1 MAELNALNATAGNLE
16 KRLQGLSVARLA
28 GGTLIRD
35 LQSVAAPKFQ
45 WDEGLRQTDMFVKNL
60 HRGKIEIQ
68 GITDFMEK
76 WKNQSRDIAENQTR
90 LANAVT
96 RTGSGGQT
104 QAYLPSV
111 TDIRNSTMALEAQN
125 RQFSIQN
132 EMLKV
137 ASTQIQN
144 WGKNMQWAGRQLMV
158 GFTIPFAAAAA
169 AAGVFAFTVDKE
181 ITRIAKVYD
190 GAKEEVKGL
199 ALSTASFVT
208 QTMGATAKSTLDVM
222 AQLAAVGQKGEE
234 LRQGA
239 IQVQRLA
246 TLGEMDS
253 ETSLKSYIAMQAV
266 FKMSV
271 EETADAI
278 NYMNSVE
285 NATSLQM
292 EDFAE
297 AIPRAAAPVKQLGGS
312 IQDLGTIMVA
322 LKERG
327 VDAAEGANAIKTLM
341 NRLINPAEQTKETF
355 KALTG
360 KDLPEFIKSTKGE
373 LMPTMK
379 GLADV
384 IMNGN
389 LSLLEQQQ
397 LIGRLGGAYQLT
409 RLTAILDGLAT
420 KGGQVE
426 KAFEVAAQGE
436 SKWAASA
443 AQELETQTSSISKK
457 FTIAVESFKMQL
469 QGFGEVALKMA
480 TFVIEKVGGIMTA
493 LNAMPEWA
501 KGMLIFGASV
511 LAIAGPIAMLV
522 GIFANFVGTIG
533 RGMAGLLNLNSKYKS
548 LTIEQKAAAIAAGD
562 LKTKFMSEADSV
574 QILVFQLEK
583 LQRAYLETTQASAMA
598 SSAAAKASQ
607 TQTIMR
613 SSDKALEREKA
624 EAQKL
629 AIMMNQ
635 HQDFI
640 EKNRGVPSSKEL
652 GYAEQKA
659 YLEQARRDILAN
671 PRYTDQ
677 KRGLIFDPEMRN
689 KYEELGKQQATAHSL
704 YLSEQKK
711 RYLEYKAEDDKLRQE
726 IRTQESAL
734 TSAIKHRSDVT
745 RQAMDAEK
753 QMLMTGLKEQAAH
766 AAALVSS
773 SKGQF
778 TNPSEV
784 MLGNTRYLQSNNI
797 WRKEE
802 NGSGRFVKATKDE
815 VDALNKGFSEVAA
828 TTGQVANNIQ
838 KSSFMAKAFSQEALF
853 AVSAFAAIGSSI
865 AGTNSGLASWLNYL
879 ALGAGLLSIIAPFF
893 GQIAD
898 FVKNRDFVQSMFGGP
913 DGGKGKIA
921 KFGSNVMEKVSSLGK
936 AAASLF
942 FNPWTLG
949 IAAVGVAAFAVYK
962 MVTAESNKNVEHMQ
976 AIASTTDGWMKTLGQ
991 AEVKWGQIKDSSG
1004 QVKDD
1009 MQAMVQKVRQDNA
1022 ELVTE
1027 VSRRSGSWLDDL
1039 LRSQVYRLQGQ
1050 GLSQADIMKSMETLL
1065 MAAGKTRAD
1074 IDKIL
1079 GNIRVTFDFKTPI
1092 SDLDVFLKDARDKM
1106 YAAGIFRG
1114 DFQGKEGFFEQGF
1127 NPTRQ
1132 GSARLDQFASDIMGK
1147 MVGLDDT
1154 MQKAVAEKL
1163 AQQLSSAME
1172 QGFRDLK
1179 DKYGDKLKNTWQESA
1194 QDLLE
1199 FTPDSGY
1206 FPKQRTTPSGGQAPI
1221 TPVQRDLALQLNANR
1236 DLALKLAKAMNIPDD
1251 VAKKFRTFND
1261 ILPMIGNS
1269 TKSATEVQK
1278 QYNDAVEKAEK
1289 VGGKLTDEQKK
1300 QMAAAY
1306 ASARGLDAAKL
1317 AANGYA
1323 AAIDKSSDAI
1333 KENNKGIELL
1343 LNNLRDV
1350 QSQHG
1355 DFSGILSGSGSFWQ
1369 NTADSESGF
1378 GGLSGSP
1385 EQQGS
1390 MLNDAMRTAYGNSMN
1405 VAFDLASMQAER
1417 QYQARM
1423 DGITNYYQGIKD
1435 RLQNESK
1442 QLDNAWQDRM
1452 QAFDDSWRDRV
1463 DATKQ
1468 SFEDRR
1474 NAIQSE
1480 IDAIEDQRDANKE
1493 LDDQRQRMFEAEERR
1508 AERLAEL
1515 ANSNI
1520 KYTRALASGNLD
1532 EAAMIMNN
1540 TERLQ
1545 SAWGS
1550 QDSKLASEE
1559 NSRQRDKADQQRIDA
1574 LKKKQDALKNEEDAV
1589 MKSLEKQQEM
1599 EKRALEQQ
1607 KENERERLQNRID
1620 SLAKEQSAVEQSER
1634 RKQELDRKTLEIQLA
1649 TLKAFV
1655 PMNEAQ
1661 LWEHIGR
1668 VQGAYGQHGI
1678 QLQFKGTQW
1687 GQIVGSALF
1696 NNVEAARVQL
1706 SNNSAWQQS
1715 GAAIGD
1721 AISKGAFG
1729 LSLGDFFNM
1738 IITGQP
1744 PAGWKPPGSSASY
1757 IPQQFSTGG
1766 PNKFYH
1772 TGGLLGF
1779 DPGGRNGMGG
1789 QLNSDEIPIVAQR
1802 GEFMMSKAATDRLG
1816 PQTLRDLNSGKIGMG
1831 GSDLGFAAIGAGV
1844 GVALMR
1850 AMLNAVFLGSQ
1861 KQQQEGSVMGMAEP
1875 GIYGNVKLDAE
1886 QLKNA
1891 QIIASVGKSMG
1902 ASTRDIV
1909 ISFMTAM
1916 QESGLRNLN
1925 YGDRDSLGLF
1935 QQRPSMGWGTPAQV
1949 TNPEYAARKFF
1960 EGLLRVE
1967 NRGSMPLTLAAQ
1979 AVQRSG
1985 FPYAYANWQSMAEAL
2000 VGKMGSDPNQLAGF
2014 GMFSRMLSERLGG
2027 AGAGTGKYVRPTSGP
2042 VTSEYGMRWGKLHDG
2057 IDIGAPT
2064 GTQIVATDSGRVIS
2078 AGFNNGGF
2086 GYWTLIDHGSGLISG
2101 YAHQS
2106 RLAVAGGQAVN
2117 RGQVI
2122 GYVGNTGYSTG
2133 PHLHFQM
2140 GGGPGQFQNP
2150 RNWIPSLDVGG
2161 TVNYDNVLAN
2171 LHKDETVLTS
2181 PLSAALERGI
2191 NQLDSGVSNAYYV
2204 DVKIDGTNIPAPQL
2218 KSMISDIFEEKKLK
2232 DLRKVGKVR

>member
-16 KRLQGLSVARLA
+16 KRLQSLSVARMA

-35 LQSVAAPKFQ
+35 LQSVAAPRFQ
-45 WDEGLRQTDMFVKNL
+45 WDEGLRQTDLFVKNL
-60 HRGKIEIQ
+60 HRGKMELQ

-76 WKNQSRDIAENQTR
+76 YKTQSRDIAENQTR
-90 LANAVT
+90 LANAVS
-96 RTGSGGQT
+96 RTGVGGQT
-104 QAYLPSV
+104 QMYLPSV
-111 TDIRNSTMALEAQN
+111 SDVRNSTMALEAQN
-125 RQFSIQN
+125 RQWGIQN

-169 AAGVFAFTVDKE
+169 AAGVFAFSVDKE
-181 ITRIAKVYD
+181 ITRITKVYD

-199 ALSTASFVT
+199 AISTASFVT
-208 QTMGATAKSTLDVM
+208 ETMGATTKSTLDVM
-222 AQLAAVGQKGEE
+222 AQLAAVGQKGNE
-234 LRQGA
+234 LKEGA

-253 ETSLKSYIAMQAV
+253 ETALKSYISMQAV

-271 EETADAI
+271 EDTADAI

-355 KALTG
+355 KSLTG

-379 GLADV
+379 GLADI

-409 RLTAILDGLAT
+409 RLTAILDGLAS

-443 AQELETQTSSISKK
+443 AQELETQTTSISKK

-480 TFVIEKVGGIMTA
+480 TFVITKIGDIMGA
-493 LNAMPEWA
+493 LNALPEWA
-501 KGMLIFGASV
+501 KGMLIFGGAV

-533 RGMAGLLNLNSKYKS
+533 RGFAGLLNLGSRYKS

-562 LKTKFMSEADSV
+562 LNTKFMSEVDTV

-583 LQRAYLETTQASAMA
+583 LQKAYLETAQASSITGNAMVKNQQA
-598 SSAAAKASQ
+598 SVLQSN
-607 TQTIMR
+607 M
-613 SSDKALEREKA
+613 DKALANEKA
-624 EAQKL
+624 EAARL
-629 AIMMNQ
+629 ATLMAQ
-635 HQDFI
+635 QQEFI
-640 EKNRGVPSSKEL
+640 SKNKGVPSK
-652 GYAEQKA
+652 AEMAEAERMA
-659 YLEQARRDILAN
+659 YLEQARRDIMAN

-677 KRGLIFDPEMRN
+677 KRGLIFDPEIRK
-689 KYEELGKQQATAHSL
+689 KYEDLGKEMATADAML
-704 YLSEQKK
+704 AAAQKN
-711 RYLEYKAEDDKLRQE
+711 RQVEYQAQQDKLTKQIRDQE
-726 IRTQESAL
+726 NVLTGAIRHRTEETKKAMAL
-734 TSAIKHRSDVT
+734 
-745 RQAMDAEK
+745 EK
-753 QMLMTGLKEQAAH
+753 EMLLTGLKEQAGH
-766 AAALVSS
+766 AAAVAAA
-773 SKGQF
+773 KGTF
-778 TNPSEV
+778 PSEV
-784 MLGNTRYLQSNNI
+784 IVGNTRFYNTPQGAMKEQDGKKVAAS
-797 WRKEE
+797 KEE
-802 NGSGRFVKATKDE
+802 IK
-815 VDALNKGFSEVAA
+815 ALNDGFASVA
-828 TTGQVANNIQ
+828 TTSGKVADNVE
-838 KSSFMAKAFSQEALF
+838 KSGVMAKVFSQEALF
-853 AVSAFAAIGSSI
+853 AASVMSAIGAQV
-865 AGTNSGLASWLNYL
+865 AGTNSGLASWLNYIAL
-879 ALGAGLLSIIAPFF
+879 ATGALSVMAPFF
-893 GQIAD
+893 GKIGEFFKKQ
-898 FVKNRDFVQSMFGGP
+898 DFVQNMLGGP

-921 KFGSNVMEKVSSLGK
+921 KFGSSIMENVSKWGK
-936 AAASLF
+936 AAAGLF
-942 FNPWTLG
+942 FNPWTIG
-949 IAAVGVAAFAVYK
+949 VAAVGVAIFAGYK
-962 MVTAESNKNVEHMQ
+962 LAMREADKSVEHMQ
-976 AIASTTDGWMKTLGQ
+976 ALASTTDGWMKTLGQ

-1009 MQAMVQKVRQDNA
+1009 MQAMVNKVRQDNA

-1027 VSRRSGSWLDDL
+1027 VSRQKGAGLDDL

-1050 GLSQADIMKSMETLL
+1050 GLSRTDIMKSMETLL
-1065 MAAGKTRAD
+1065 MAAGKTRQE
-1074 IDKIL
+1074 IDKVL

-1092 SDLDVFLKDARDKM
+1092 SDLDVFLKDVREKA
-1106 YAAGIFRG
+1106 YQSGIFRG
-1114 DFQGKEGFFEQGF
+1114 NFQGEEGLFEDAF
-1127 NPTRQ
+1127 KSTRM
-1132 GSARLDQFASDIMGK
+1132 GSERLNNLAQDIMGK

-1154 MQKAVAEKL
+1154 TQKYVAEQL
-1163 AQQLSSAME
+1163 AKQLNSAMD
-1172 QGFRDLK
+1172 QGFQDLK
-1179 DKYGDKLKNTWQESA
+1179 NKYGPQLKDTWQKSA
-1194 QDLLE
+1194 EAMLT
-1199 FTPDSGY
+1199 FTPDQGY
-1206 FPKQRTTPSGGQAPI
+1206 VPKQADLGRGQKTPI
-1221 TPVQRDLALQLNANR
+1221 TEAQRDLALQLNANR
-1236 DLALKLAKAMNIPDD
+1236 DLAIKLAKALNIPDD
-1251 VAKKFRTFND
+1251 VSKKFRTFND
-1261 ILPMIGNS
+1261 VIPMIGNS

-1278 QYNDAVEKAEK
+1278 QYNDAIEKAEK
-1289 VGGKLTDEQKK
+1289 MGGKLTDEQKK

-1323 AAIDKSSDAI
+1323 QAVDKSSETI
-1333 KENNKGIELL
+1333 RENNRGIEMLI
-1343 LNNLRDV
+1343 NNLREL

-1355 DFSGILSGSGSFWQ
+1355 DFSGILSGSGQFWK

-1378 GGLSGSP
+1378 GGLGGTP
-1385 EQQGS
+1385 AQQGS
-1390 MLNDAMRTAYGNSMN
+1390 MLNDLMRSTYGNTMN

-1442 QLDNAWQDRM
+1442 QLDKSWQDRM
-1452 QAFDDSWRDRV
+1452 QAFSDSWKDRI

-1474 NAIQSE
+1474 KAIQDE
-1480 IDAIEDQRDANKE
+1480 IDAIEDQRDANRE
-1493 LDDQRQRMFEAEERR
+1493 LDEQRQRMFEAEERR
-1508 AERLAEL
+1508 VERLTEL
-1515 ANSNI
+1515 ANANI

-1532 EAAMIMNN
+1532 EAAMVMNN

-1550 QDSKLASEE
+1550 QDAKMAADDKAKA
-1559 NSRQRDKADQQRIDA
+1559 RDKADQDRIDA
-1574 LKKKQDALKNEEDAV
+1574 LKKKQDALKEEEDLV
-1589 MKSLEKQQEM
+1589 MASLDKQQEM

-1620 SLAKEQSAVEQSER
+1620 SLSKEEQAVEQSER

-1668 VQGAYGQHGI
+1668 VQGAYSQHGI
-1678 QLQFKGTQW
+1678 ELQFKGTQW
-1687 GQIVGSALF
+1687 GQIVGTALF
-1696 NNVEAARVQL
+1696 NNVESARVQL

-1744 PAGWKPPGSSASY
+1744 PAGWKPPGANSSY
-1757 IPQQFSTGG
+1757 IPQTYNTGG
-1766 PNKFYH
+1766 PNKFFH
-1772 TGGLLGF
+1772 TGGYLGY
-1779 DPGGRNGMGG
+1779 DMGGRNGYGG
-1789 QLNSDEIPIVAQR
+1789 DLRSDEIPIVAQR
-1802 GEFMMSKAATDRLG
+1802 GEFMMSKAAVDRLG
-1816 PQTLRDLNSGKIGMG
+1816 PQTLRDLNAGKIGMG
-1831 GSDLGFAAIGAGV
+1831 GADLGFAAIGAGI
-1844 GVALMR
+1844 GLALMR
-1850 AMLNAVFLGSQ
+1850 SMMNAVFLGSQ
-1861 KQQQEGSVMGMAEP
+1861 KQQQEGSVMGVAKP
-1875 GIYGNVKLDAE
+1875 GVYGNVTLSEE
-1886 QLKNA
+1886 QLRNA
-1891 QIIASVGKSMG
+1891 QIIASVGRSMG

-1909 ISFMTAM
+1909 ISLMTAM
-1916 QESGLRNLN
+1916 QESTLRNLN

-1935 QQRPSMGWGTPAQV
+1935 QQRPSQGWGTPAQV

-1960 EGLLRVE
+1960 EGLFRVE
-1967 NRGSMPLTLAAQ
+1967 NRGTMPLTLAAQ
-1979 AVQRSG
+1979 AVQRSAY
-1985 FPYAYANWQSMAEAL
+1985 PNAYANWQTMAEA
-2000 VGKMGSDPNQLAGF
+2000 VVAAMGADPNQLAGF
-2014 GMFSRMLSERLGG
+2014 GMFARMAAGMNG
-2027 AGAGTGKYVRPTSGP
+2027 APGSGTGKYLRPTSGP

-2057 IDIGAPT
+2057 IDIGAPE

-2086 GYWTLIDHGSGLISG
+2086 GNWTLIDHGSGLISG

-2106 RLAVAGGQAVN
+2106 RLAVAGGQSVN

-2140 GGGPGQFQNP
+2140 GGGPGRFQNP
-2150 RNWIPSLDVGG
+2150 RNWIPSLDIGG

-2191 NQLDSGVSNAYYV
+2191 NQLDSGVNNVYHV
-2204 DVKIDGTNIPAPQL
+2204 DMRIEGTNLSPTEL
-2218 KSMISDIFEEKKLK
+2218 KRVVFDALEEKMIR
-2232 DLRKVGKVR
+2232 DARKVGRVR

>member
-16 KRLQGLSVARLA
+16 KRLQGLSVARFA

-60 HRGKIEIQ
+60 HRGKIELQ

-76 WKNQSRDIAENQTR
+76 YKTQSRDIAENQTR
-90 LANAVT
+90 LSNAVS
-96 RTGSGGQT
+96 RTTSGGQT
-104 QAYLPSV
+104 QLYLPSV
-111 TDIRNSTMALEAQN
+111 ADVRNSTMALEAQN
-125 RQFSIQN
+125 RQFGIQN

-181 ITRIAKVYD
+181 ITRITKVYD
-190 GAKEEVKGL
+190 GAKGEVKGL
-199 ALSTASFVT
+199 ALSTADFVT
-208 QTMGATAKSTLDVM
+208 KTMGATSKSTLDVM

-234 LRQGA
+234 LKQGA

-246 TLGEMDS
+246 TLGEMDP
-253 ETSLKSYIAMQAV
+253 ETSLKSYIALQAT

-271 EETADAI
+271 KETADAI
-278 NYMNSVE
+278 NYMNSLE

-297 AIPRAAAPVKQLGGS
+297 AIPRAAGPVAMLGGK

-355 KALTG
+355 KSLTG
-360 KDLPEFIKSTKGE
+360 QDLPEFIKKTQGQ

-379 GLADV
+379 ALADV
-384 IMNGN
+384 IKDGN
-389 LSLLEQQQ
+389 LSMLEQQQ
-397 LIGRLGGAYQLT
+397 LIGRLGGAYQVT
-409 RLTAILDGLAT
+409 RLTAILEGLAE

-426 KAFEVAAQGE
+426 KAFAVAAQGE

-493 LNAMPEWA
+493 LNSMPEWA
-501 KGMLIFGASV
+501 KGMLIFGASI
-511 LAIAGPIAMLV
+511 LAIAGPIAMIV
-522 GIFANFVGTIG
+522 GIFGNFIGTIG
-533 RGMAGLLNLNSKYKS
+533 RGVAGLFNLGSRYKS
-548 LTIEQKAAAIAAGD
+548 LTVEQKAAAIAAGD
-562 LKTKFMSEADSV
+562 LKTKFMSEADTV
-574 QILVFQLEK
+574 QVLVFQLDK
-583 LQRAYLETTQASAMA
+583 LQRAYLETAQASAMA
-598 SSAAAKASQ
+598 GSALVKNQQASVL
-607 TQTIMR
+607 TSNMN
-613 SSDKALEREKA
+613 KALANEKA
-624 EAQKL
+624 EAARL
-629 AIMMNQ
+629 AALMAQ
-635 HQDFI
+635 QQEFVS
-640 EKNRGVPSSKEL
+640 KNKGVPNKNEIVE
-652 GYAEQKA
+652 AERMA
-659 YLEQARRDILAN
+659 YLEQSRRNILAD
-671 PRYTDQ
+671 PKYTAQ
-677 KRGLIFDPEMRN
+677 KSGAIFDPEMRR
-689 KYEELGKQQATAHSL
+689 KYEDLGKEMATTDSILASAQRTRQAEYQAQQ
-704 YLSEQKK
+704 
-711 RYLEYKAEDDKLRQE
+711 DKLTQQ
-726 IRTQESAL
+726 IKTQEFVL
-734 TSAIKHRSDVT
+734 TGAIKHRSDVT
-745 RQAMDAEK
+745 KTAMVAERE
-753 QMLMTGLKEQAAH
+753 MLLTGLKDQAAH

-773 SKGQF
+773 SKSQL
-778 TNPSEV
+778 TTPSEV
-784 MLGNTRYLQSNNI
+784 MMGSTRYFQ
-797 WRKEE
+797 
-802 NGSGRFVKATKDE
+802 GRGQNDTWLKQDGNKMVKAGQDE
-815 VDALNKGFSEVAA
+815 VEALNKGFSTVAM
-828 TTGQVANNIQ
+828 TTGQVADNMQ
-838 KSSFMAKAFSQEALF
+838 KSSVMAKAFSQESLLI
-853 AVSAFAAIGSSI
+853 VSAASAIGASV

-879 ALGAGLLSIIAPFF
+879 AAGAGLLSMIAPFF
-893 GQIAD
+893 GQISD
-898 FVKNRDFVQSMFGGP
+898 WFKNRNFVQNMLGGA

-921 KFGSNVMEKVSSLGK
+921 EFGSTLKDKMASFGK
-936 AAASLF
+936 AAAGLF

-949 IAAVGVAAFAVYK
+949 IAAVGIALFAGYKLSMRAAD
-962 MVTAESNKNVEHMQ
+962 EHVKHQQ
-976 AIASTTDGWMKTLGQ
+976 ALASTTDGWMKSLGQ
-991 AEVKWGQIKDSSG
+991 AEVKWGQIKDASG
-1004 QVKDD
+1004 AVKDD
-1009 MQAMVQKVRQDNA
+1009 MQAMVSKVRQDNA

-1027 VSRRSGSWLDDL
+1027 VNRRSGSNLDDL

-1050 GLSQADIMKSMETLL
+1050 GLGQQDIMKSMETLL
-1065 MAAGKTRAD
+1065 MAAGKTRQD

-1079 GNIRVTFDFKTPI
+1079 SNIKITFDFKTPV
-1092 SDLDVFLKDARDKM
+1092 SDLDIFLKDAKEKL

-1114 DFQGKEGFFEQGF
+1114 EFQGEEGIFEDAF
-1127 NPTRQ
+1127 KSTRQ
-1132 GSARLDQFASDIMGK
+1132 GSARLDQLSSDIMGK
-1147 MVGLDDT
+1147 MVGLDDS
-1154 MQKAVAEKL
+1154 MQKHVATKL
-1163 AQQLSSAME
+1163 AEQLNAAMD
-1172 QGFRDLK
+1172 QGFKDLK
-1179 DKYGDKLKNTWQESA
+1179 SKYGARLKDTWQDSA
-1194 QDLLE
+1194 TAMLD
-1199 FTPDSGY
+1199 FDPNKGY
-1206 FPKQRTTPSGGQAPI
+1206 VPKQADTGRGGKTPISEA
-1221 TPVQRDLALQLNANR
+1221 QRDLALQLNTNR

-1261 ILPMIGNS
+1261 IIPMIGNS

-1278 QYNDAVEKAEK
+1278 QYNDAISKAEK
-1289 VGGKLTDEQKK
+1289 IGGKLTDEQKK

-1306 ASARGLDAAKL
+1306 AAARGLDAAKL

-1323 AAIDKSSDAI
+1323 AAVDKTSESI
-1333 KENNKGIELL
+1333 KENNRGIELL
-1343 LNNLRDV
+1343 MNNLRDV
-1350 QSQHG
+1350 QNQHG
-1355 DFSGILSGSGSFWQ
+1355 DFGGIVNGGGSFWQ

-1378 GGLSGSP
+1378 GGLGGSP
-1385 EQQGS
+1385 TQQGS
-1390 MLNDAMRTAYGNSMN
+1390 MLNDAMRSAYGNTMN

-1423 DGITNYYQGIKD
+1423 DGITGYYQGIKD

-1442 QLDNAWQDRM
+1442 ALDKNWQDRM
-1452 QAFDDSWRDRV
+1452 TAFSDSWKDRI

-1468 SFEDRR
+1468 SFEDRHD
-1474 NAIQSE
+1474 AIQNE
-1480 IDAIEDQRDANKE
+1480 IDAIEDQREANKE
-1493 LDDQRQRMFEAEERR
+1493 LDDQRQKMFEAEERR
-1508 AERLAEL
+1508 MERLTEL
-1515 ANSNI
+1515 ANANI

-1545 SAWGS
+1545 GAWGS
-1550 QDSKLASEE
+1550 EDSKSAAADKSKAK
-1559 NSRQRDKADQQRIDA
+1559 DKADQARVDS
-1574 LKKKQDALKNEEDAV
+1574 LKKKQDALKDEEEAV
-1589 MKSLEKQQEM
+1589 MKSLDKQQEM

-1607 KENERERLQNRID
+1607 KDNEKERLQNRID
-1620 SLAKEQSAVEQSER
+1620 SLGKEQQAVEQSEKK
-1634 RKQELDRKTLEIQLA
+1634 KQELDRKTLEIQLA

-1668 VQGAYGQHGI
+1668 VQGAYGQHGV

-1687 GQIVGSALF
+1687 GQIVGSALY

-1744 PAGWKPPGSSASY
+1744 PAGWRPPGSHASY
-1757 IPQQFSTGG
+1757 IPQSHTTGG

-1772 TGGLLGF
+1772 TGGLLGY

-1816 PQTLRDLNSGKIGMG
+1816 PQALRDLNSGKIGMG
-1831 GSDLGFAAIGAGV
+1831 GSELGLSAIGAGV

-1850 AMLNAVFLGSQ
+1850 AMMNAVFLGSQ
-1861 KQQQEGSVMGMAEP
+1861 KQQQEGSVMGVAKP
-1875 GIYGNVKLDAE
+1875 GMYGNVKLDAD

-1891 QIIASVGKSMG
+1891 SIIASVGKSMG

-1935 QQRPSMGWGTPAQV
+1935 QQRPSQGWGTPAQV
-1949 TNPEYAARKFF
+1949 TNPEYAAKKFF

-1967 NRGSMPLTLAAQ
+1967 NRGSLPLTLAAQ

-2000 VGKMGSDPNQLAGF
+2000 VGSMGSDPNQLAGF
-2014 GMFSRMLSERLGG
+2014 GMFARMAALQG
-2027 AGAGTGKYVRPTSGP
+2027 GAGTGKYSRPTSGP

-2057 IDIGAPT
+2057 IDLGAPE
-2064 GTQIVATDSGRVIS
+2064 GTSIVATDSGRVIS
-2078 AGFNNGGF
+2078 AGWNNGGF
-2086 GYWTLIDHGSGLISG
+2086 GNWTLIDHGSGMISG

-2106 RLAVAGGQAVN
+2106 RVAVSPGQQVQ
-2117 RGQVI
+2117 RGQTI
-2122 GYVGNTGYSTG
+2122 GNVGNTGFSTG

-2140 GGGPGQFQNP
+2140 GGGPGRFQNP

-2161 TVNYDNVLAN
+2161 TVQYDNVLAN
-2171 LHKDETVLTS
+2171 LHKKETVLTA
-2181 PLSAALERGI
+2181 PLSESLKRGI

-2204 DVKIDGTNIPAPQL
+2204 DVKIDGTNIPAPEL
-2218 KSMISDIFEEKKLK
+2218 KRMMVEVIEEKRIKEA
-2232 DLRKVGKVR
+2232 RKIGKIR